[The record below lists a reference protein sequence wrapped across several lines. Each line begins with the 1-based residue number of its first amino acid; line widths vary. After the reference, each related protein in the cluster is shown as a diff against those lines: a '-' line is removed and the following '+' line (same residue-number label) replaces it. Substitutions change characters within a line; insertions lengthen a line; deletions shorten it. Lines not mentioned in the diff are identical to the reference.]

1 MVLGFGP
8 SSLCPRM
15 ASISPLYICCMIKN
29 VAFSSGSWEWD
40 PKPLEFLMNEEY
52 LR

>member
-1 MVLGFGP
+1 
-8 SSLCPRM
+8 
-15 ASISPLYICCMIKN
+15 MIKN

-52 LR
+52 LC